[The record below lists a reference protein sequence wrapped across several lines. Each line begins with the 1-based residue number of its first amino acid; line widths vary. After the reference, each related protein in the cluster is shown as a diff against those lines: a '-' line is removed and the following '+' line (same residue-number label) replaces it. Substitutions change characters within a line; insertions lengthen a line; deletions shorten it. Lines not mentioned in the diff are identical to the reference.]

1 MIELNKCKTEKKS
14 KPCNCKE
21 TEKKPCNCKEK
32 DPCKDTECSCEQ
44 AICMAR
50 EAKRSANMAKSDAVQ
65 AMADSSDAMK
75 LALESTDNALE
86 AKKAANKAI
95 LETLKIKKLDEAV
108 DFLQQQSTLTI
119 EKITEIVN
127 NFEAEKQDRL
137 NNDKDILDK
146 INDIKLELA
155 LNKINDKASNTEL
168 KLLLGNLQKELA
180 KDINNLSLNIK
191 TLTQEIIDL
200 KKYIDDTNLTGNG
213 D

>member
-1 MIELNKCKTEKKS
+1 MIELNKCKTEKES

-32 DPCKDTECSCEQ
+32 DPCKDIDCSCEQ
-44 AICMAR
+44 AICIAR

-95 LETLKIKKLDEAV
+95 LETLKIKKLDEVV

>member
-1 MIELNKCKTEKKS
+1 MIELNKCKSE
-14 KPCNCKE
+14 KE

-32 DPCKDTECSCEQ
+32 GPCKDIDCSCEQ

-180 KDINNLSLNIK
+180 NDINNLSLNIK

>member
-1 MIELNKCKTEKKS
+1 MIELNKCKTEPS
-14 KPCNCKE
+14 KE
-21 TEKKPCNCKEK
+21 EKKPCNCKE
-32 DPCKDTECSCEQ
+32 DPCKDAECSCEQ

-95 LETLKIKKLDEAV
+95 LETLKIKKLDEVV
-108 DFLQQQSTLTI
+108 DLLQQQNTITI